1 MRNAVK
7 PFVEVFGVL
16 VTFNFKV
23 CNLSHSYMLFTFFL
37 CKVTWNIIEV
47 SINMRKN
54 KIWRE
59 RDGTNQW
66 LHSCGQRKISQ
77 LSKTRWKP
85 DFVLLSCTLER
96 IAILSV
102 RDLVRANFR
111 SVMNHSFL
119 FICSKGLQ
127 IANDLQQKLI
137 IANYPLSATA
147 PVFF

>member
-1 MRNAVK
+1 M
-7 PFVEVFGVL
+7 E
-16 VTFNFKV
+16 
-23 CNLSHSYMLFTFFL
+23 
-37 CKVTWNIIEV
+37 
-47 SINMRKN
+47 
-54 KIWRE
+54 
-59 RDGTNQW
+59 
-66 LHSCGQRKISQ
+66 
-77 LSKTRWKP
+77 TR
-85 DFVLLSCTLER
+85 FVLLSCTLER

-147 PVFF
+147 LVFF